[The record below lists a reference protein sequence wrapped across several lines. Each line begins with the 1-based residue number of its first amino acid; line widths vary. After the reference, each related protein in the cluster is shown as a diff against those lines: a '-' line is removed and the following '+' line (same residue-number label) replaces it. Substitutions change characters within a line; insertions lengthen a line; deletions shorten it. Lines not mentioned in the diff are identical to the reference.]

1 MEFNPQTLDT
11 AREEGRIEGRRRV
24 REESDRLDHPSEVLE
39 NNADLHAGER
49 CPWTDVRTDP
59 E

>member
-1 MEFNPQTLDT
+1 MELNPQTLDT

-39 NNADLHAGER
+39 NNAHLHAGER
-49 CPWTDVRTDP
+49 CPRTDVRADA